1 MVGGLVGAHPLQP
14 RQNSQLGLPL
24 HIMPEEISLLREE
37 GEAAS
42 LLADRKVRLP
52 PCSEGKARLPPC

>member
-14 RQNSQLGLPL
+14 RQSSQQLGLPL
-24 HIMPEEISLLREE
+24 HLMPEEISLLREE

-42 LLADRKVRLP
+42 LLAARARSDCLP
-52 PCSEGKARLPPC
+52 ASS